1 MGRQNAFPASPK
13 ILAFQWGSMN
23 IENLGTGRDMKLWP
37 GGGRPWD
44 WGETGTQHTPGIQ
57 IADIEELLDHGSQII
72 VLTQGVNG
80 RLQVCPET
88 LTYLKEQGA
97 DAVVV
102 TTTEG
107 IERYNAYVETG
118 KRVGGVFHSTC

>member
-1 MGRQNAFPASPK
+1 MGRQNAFSVSPK